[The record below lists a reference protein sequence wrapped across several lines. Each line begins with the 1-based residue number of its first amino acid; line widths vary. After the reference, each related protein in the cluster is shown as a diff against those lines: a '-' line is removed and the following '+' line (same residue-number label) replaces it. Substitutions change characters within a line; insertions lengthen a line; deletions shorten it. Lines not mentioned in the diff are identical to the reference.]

1 MRTKDLNNQSHWNTK
16 WMAEGKDT
24 WRKYHKINA
33 QELEFISND
42 SKLIDLGCGNG
53 YFLGQVKEKKNNMVL
68 MGLDISSVG
77 IAQLN
82 EFYGPTQLK
91 IMENFDNFVPEIAW
105 NVPTYGTWFY
115 KKDKEWT
122 RECLDLVRENALG
135 IIARSH
141 SVCDCL
147 RQEGIDREIKLIPG
161 CADTSIFQKRE
172 KPLEWKDT
180 KVLLFIGR
188 VSYQKGLFDIF
199 HTFVNAAVN
208 NSVLIYVG
216 PFDENAR
223 DISIIKKWILLLGM
237 EKRVL
242 FFHTVDPLKIHEIYN
257 WGDVFITM
265 PNSDMM
271 FTEQIG
277 FTVPQ
282 ALASGLPVIT
292 YDYGGQSEFIDSKV
306 GFKAQY
312 KNYRQAGQK
321 LRELFTDENLLKEMS
336 NNARNKAVGHF
347 SSDLFAKE
355 IKSYYSSLL

>member
-33 QELEFISND
+33 QELEFISNN

-82 EFYGPTQLK
+82 EFYG
-91 IMENFDNFVPEIAW
+91 
-105 NVPTYGTWFY
+105 
-115 KKDKEWT
+115 
-122 RECLDLVRENALG
+122 
-135 IIARSH
+135 
-141 SVCDCL
+141 
-147 RQEGIDREIKLIPG
+147 IP
-161 CADTSIFQKRE
+161 
-172 KPLEWKDT
+172 
-180 KVLLFIGR
+180 
-188 VSYQKGLFDIF
+188 
-199 HTFVNAAVN
+199 
-208 NSVLIYVG
+208 
-216 PFDENAR
+216 
-223 DISIIKKWILLLGM
+223 GM

>member
-1 MRTKDLNNQSHWNTK
+1 MKIGLITVLRQDMLQHYNKAKEHGLEIDVLTTGVEPKTLFSS
-16 WMAEGKDT
+16 
-24 WRKYHKINA
+24 RKYIATNNLNERIYRSEN
-33 QELEFISND
+33 ELMSILKDYDIIS
-42 SKLIDLGCGNG
+42 
-53 YFLGQVKEKKNNMVL
+53 
-68 MGLDISSVG
+68 
-77 IAQLN
+77 AW

-161 CADTSIFQKRE
+161 CADTSIFQKKE
-172 KPLEWKDT
+172 KPLKWRDT